1 MPAPSSKEEAAA
13 LAVAPAE
20 GGISRPEASFGAV
33 PKDDAPAFGLRLV
46 LSAFL
51 FGLFG
56 EWLYP
61 LYAFVAN
68 GQADTVTLFFVLT
81 GLLLCAGCLRLPSF
95 LYAMIP
101 SLLVVCSLFYL
112 HGQADGGIWFIDLG
126 KQFGADLAE
135 FMQTGRLSGASMEFR
150 TLLLLIGWTL
160 LVVSVQMLT
169 LGRQNILLFL
179 AVTLLYL
186 IVLETAGG
194 VELYL
199 GLIRTAVLGLILQA
213 LVFGKR
219 GPGCAFGRGGLLGS
233 GIVLV
238 CVAGAALLSSQLPVQ
253 PIRPVSWQQIA
264 RSLSEWSGAE
274 LTAAQETAAVF
285 SVSGYSRSDAE
296 LGAPLQLRHDVYF
309 TALSPRNTYWR
320 GESKSVYTGRGW
332 IQPAAGDGAKSAETR
347 ETPSA
352 AASVTPASGPA
363 NPGTAP
369 VTEEIRQ
376 TVMFKE
382 PLTGRVALLSGGIPV
397 RSGFVFGGE
406 QTPRVQVEP
415 RFDPLADAL
424 VIDYAAA
431 AEQIYGYE
439 VTALPQTPPG
449 PALRDDHGPDEEG
462 IAERYLQLPDSLPE
476 RVRNLGKELAA
487 GTSSRY
493 DAALAV
499 QSYLKKNY
507 AYNLDTRRP
516 PADADFVD
524 RFLFEDKIGYCDHF
538 SSAMVVL
545 LRSGGVPARWVKGFA
560 PGEPEAAGRAGQNE
574 TMRRITVTYADA
586 HAWVEVYFPQ
596 AGWVP
601 FDPTPGF
608 GDALAAGAGSP
619 GNAAGGNAG
628 TRLLEWLNQAA
639 ASAQKLAAEWTSAAA
654 EIAAGWRE
662 KLQPVP
668 NPFVWT
674 ASLLG
679 AGLAVLI
686 AREIVW
692 RGNRLQLWLYLRRP
706 RRSFPGR
713 SELLTAADRV
723 WRELD
728 KCYGPKPPAMTA
740 REYLRSA
747 LQGRPG
753 LTGAAEEFV
762 AIWENLYYGGRQ
774 PERRESMKFLK
785 HCRNLAFRR
794 R

>member
-1 MPAPSSKEEAAA
+1 MPAPSSKEETAA
-13 LAVAPAE
+13 LAVSPAE
-20 GGISRPEASFGAV
+20 GGISRPDASCGAV
-33 PKDDAPAFGLRLV
+33 PKDEAPAFGLRLV
-46 LSAFL
+46 LSALL

-68 GQADTVTLFFVLT
+68 DQADTVTLFFVLT

-101 SLLVVCSLFYL
+101 PLLVVCSLFYL
-112 HGQADGGIWFIDLG
+112 HGQADGWIRFIDLG
-126 KQFGADLAE
+126 KQLGADLGE
-135 FMQTGRLSGASMEFR
+135 FMQTGRLSGVSMEFR

-179 AVTLLYL
+179 AMTVLYL
-186 IVLETAGG
+186 VVLETAGG
-194 VELYL
+194 AELYL
-199 GLIRTAVLGLILQA
+199 GLIRSAVLGLILQA

-219 GPGCAFGRGGLLGS
+219 DPGYASGRGSLLGS

-264 RSLSEWSGAE
+264 QSLSEWSGAE
-274 LTAAQETAAVF
+274 LTAEQETAAVF

-332 IQPAAGDGAKSAETR
+332 IQPAAEDGAKSAGTR
-347 ETPSA
+347 ETQNA
-352 AASVTPASGPA
+352 PASGPA
-363 NPGTAP
+363 NPGAAP

-376 TVMFKE
+376 TVMFNE

-406 QTPRVQVEP
+406 QTPRVQVNP

-439 VTALPQTPPG
+439 VTALLQTPPG
-449 PALRDDHGPDEEG
+449 PVLRDNQGPDEGG

-499 QSYLKKNY
+499 QRYLKKNY

-516 PADADFVD
+516 PAEADFVD

-560 PGEPEAAGRAGQNE
+560 PGERAAAGRAGQNE
-574 TMRRITVTYADA
+574 TMQRITVTYADA

-608 GDALAAGAGSP
+608 GEALAAGAGNP
-619 GNAAGGNAG
+619 GDATGGNAG
-628 TRLLEWLNQAA
+628 TGLLEWLNQAVT
-639 ASAQKLAAEWTSAAA
+639 SVQKLAAEWTAGAA
-654 EIAAGWRE
+654 ETAAGWRE
-662 KLQPVP
+662 KLQPGT

-679 AGLAVLI
+679 AGFAVLI
-686 AREIVW
+686 AREIAW

-723 WRELD
+723 WRELGQ
-728 KCYGPKPPAMTA
+728 CYGPKPPAMTA
-740 REYLRSA
+740 REYLLSA

-762 AIWENLYYGGRQ
+762 AIWESLYYGGRQ

>member
-13 LAVAPAE
+13 LAVFPAE
-20 GGISRPEASFGAV
+20 GGISRPDVSFGAV

-46 LSAFL
+46 LSAL
-51 FGLFG
+51 LLGLFG

-61 LYAFVAN
+61 LYAFAAN
-68 GQADTVTLFFVLT
+68 DQADTVTLFFVLT
-81 GLLLCAGCLRLPSF
+81 GLLLLAGCLRLPSF
-95 LYAMIP
+95 LYAMLPPFLI
-101 SLLVVCSLFYL
+101 VCSLFYL
-112 HGQADGGIWFIDLG
+112 HGQAEGWIWFIDFG
-126 KQFGADLAE
+126 KQLGADFGE
-135 FMQTGRLSGASMEFR
+135 FMQTGRLSGVSMEFR

-179 AVTLLYL
+179 AVTVLYL
-186 IVLETAGG
+186 IVLETAVGS
-194 VELYL
+194 ELYL
-199 GLIRTAVLGLILQA
+199 GLIRSAVLGLILQA

-219 GPGCAFGRGGLLGS
+219 DPGYASGRGSLLGC

-264 RSLSEWSGAE
+264 QSLSEWSGAE

-296 LGAPLQLRHDVYF
+296 LGAPLQLRHDTYF

-332 IQPAAGDGAKSAETR
+332 IQPAAGDGAKSAGTR
-347 ETPSA
+347 ETPNA
-352 AASVTPASGPA
+352 ATAASQPIKPE
-363 NPGTAP
+363 TAP
-369 VTEEIRQ
+369 ATEEIRQ
-376 TVMFKE
+376 TVMFNE

-406 QTPRVQVEP
+406 QTPRVQVNP

-431 AEQIYGYE
+431 AGQIYGYE
-439 VTALPQTPPG
+439 VTTLLQTPPG

-476 RVRNLGKELAA
+476 RVQNLGKELAA
-487 GTSSRY
+487 GANSRY

-499 QSYLKKNY
+499 QSYLEKNY

-516 PADADFVD
+516 PAEDDFVD

-560 PGEPEAAGRAGQNE
+560 PGERAAAGRAGQNE
-574 TMRRITVTYADA
+574 TMQRITVTYADA

-608 GDALAAGAGSP
+608 GEALAAGAGSP
-619 GNAAGGNAG
+619 GDAAGGNAG
-628 TRLLEWLNQAA
+628 TGLLEWLKQAV
-639 ASAQKLAAEWTSAAA
+639 ASLQKLAAEWTSAAA
-654 EIAAGWRE
+654 EIVASWRE

-679 AGLAVLI
+679 AGFAVLI
-686 AREIVW
+686 AREIAW

-723 WRELD
+723 WRELGQ
-728 KCYGPKPPAMTA
+728 CYGPKPPAMTA

-753 LTGAAEEFV
+753 LTDAAEEFV
-762 AIWENLYYGGRQ
+762 AIWESLYYGGRQ
-774 PERRESMKFLK
+774 PERRESTKFLK